1 MLEESLAAGV
11 SLYKSSLE
19 YVNINSFVLEFARD
33 TTQPKIN
40 QIEGAEIAAAYYLL
54 CGSHFRLVKVK
65 INLVLRS
72 EHHV

>member
-11 SLYKSSLE
+11 SLYKSSFE
-19 YVNINSFVLEFARD
+19 YVDVDGFVLDFARD
-33 TTQPKIN
+33 TTQSKIN
-40 QIEGAEIAAAYYLL
+40 QIEGTEIAAAYYLL
-54 CGSHFRLVKVK
+54 CGRYFRLVKVK